1 MENNYGFKYF
11 NEEIVN
17 EVVAFYD
24 SKSDDK
30 ERASALK
37 AKVKENYKKL
47 DASLKEENKARL
59 AQAKNDYLAKIAFI
73 IPRPAPTTI
82 ATIND
87 RARLLVELYIK
98 AAMVAHI
105 NDALPSDISNPPC
118 E

>member
-59 AQAKNDYLAKIAFI
+59 AQAKNDYLAKLADLDHEYETNMQEKLEQNKN
-73 IPRPAPTTI
+73 AD
-82 ATIND
+82 D
-87 RARLLVELYIK
+87 R
-98 AAMVAHI
+98 
-105 NDALPSDISNPPC
+105 N
-118 E
+118 

>member
-37 AKVKENYKKL
+37 AKVKENYKNRCFFKRR
-47 DASLKEENKARL
+47 K
-59 AQAKNDYLAKIAFI
+59 
-73 IPRPAPTTI
+73 
-82 ATIND
+82 
-87 RARLLVELYIK
+87 
-98 AAMVAHI
+98 
-105 NDALPSDISNPPC
+105 
-118 E
+118 